1 MAQQLHGVGEHL
13 REWRLR
19 RRLSQLDLALEADIS
34 TRHLSFLET
43 GRAQP
48 SRDMLL
54 HLAEQLDV
62 PLRER
67 NVLLVAA
74 GYAPVFRE
82 RSLEDPALA
91 AARTAIDLVLAGH
104 EPFPAIA
111 VDRHWRLVAANE
123 AVELLLRGVDQDL
136 LQQPVNVLRVALH
149 PNGLAPRTVNLAE
162 WRAHLLARLRHQIEL
177 TADPELIKLLNE
189 LQRYP
194 VARSAKPPPAPPGA
208 AIVLPFQFQTEHGI
222 VTLISTVTVFGTP
235 IDVTVAEL
243 ALECFYPADTA
254 TADILQRAAA
264 IRRDFRA
271 RSGTVS
277 PADGRRSDM
286 QYTPRSH
293 DMADAVALHPVAPD
307 LLCDTS
313 SRGNDGPPR
322 DFCSAG
328 PTPDLCPR
336 PPGGGTD
343 DHSHA
348 RVPG

>member
-34 TRHLSFLET
+34 ARHLSFLET

-91 AARTAIDLVLAGH
+91 AARTAIELVLAGH

-162 WRAHLLARLRHQIEL
+162 WRAHLLARLRRQIEL
-177 TADPELIKLLNE
+177 TADPDLIKLLDE
-189 LQRYP
+189 LQKYP
-194 VARSAKPPPAPPGA
+194 AARSPKPPSAAPPGA
-208 AIVLPFQFQTEHGI
+208 AIVLPFQLQTEHGV

-243 ALECFYPADTA
+243 ALECFYPADAA

-277 PADGRRSDM
+277 PADGWRSDM
-286 QYTPRSH
+286 Q
-293 DMADAVALHPVAPD
+293 
-307 LLCDTS
+307 
-313 SRGNDGPPR
+313 
-322 DFCSAG
+322 
-328 PTPDLCPR
+328 
-336 PPGGGTD
+336 
-343 DHSHA
+343 
-348 RVPG
+348 

>member
-1 MAQQLHGVGEHL
+1 MVG
-13 REWRLR
+13 
-19 RRLSQLDLALEADIS
+19 DIIADSRATSPGI
-34 TRHLSFLET
+34 RKT

-123 AVELLLRGVDQDL
+123 AVELLLRGVDQL

-162 WRAHLLARLRHQIEL
+162 WRTHLLGRLRHQIEL

-189 LQRYP
+189 IQTYP

-208 AIVLPFQFQTEHGI
+208 AIVLPFQLQTEHGI
-222 VTLISTVTVFGTP
+222 VSLISTVTVFGTP

-271 RSGTVS
+271 RSGTVR
-277 PADGRRSDM
+277 PADGRRLDR
-286 QYTPRSH
+286 Q
-293 DMADAVALHPVAPD
+293 
-307 LLCDTS
+307 
-313 SRGNDGPPR
+313 
-322 DFCSAG
+322 
-328 PTPDLCPR
+328 
-336 PPGGGTD
+336 
-343 DHSHA
+343 
-348 RVPG
+348 

>member
-67 NVLLVAA
+67 NVLLAAA

-91 AARTAIDLVLAGH
+91 AARAAIDLVLAGH

-111 VDRHWRLVAANE
+111 VDRHWRLVSANK
-123 AVELLLRGVDQDL
+123 AVGLLLAGVDQDL
-136 LQQPVNVLRVALH
+136 LRQPVNVLRVALH

-162 WRAHLLARLRHQIEL
+162 WRAHLLARLRRQIEL
-177 TADPELIKLLNE
+177 TADPDLIKLLDE
-189 LQRYP
+189 LQKYP
-194 VARSAKPPPAPPGA
+194 AARSPKPPSAAPPGA
-208 AIVLPFQFQTEHGI
+208 AIVLPFQLQTEHGV

-243 ALECFYPADTA
+243 ALECFYPADAA

-277 PADGRRSDM
+277 PADGGRSDM
-286 QYTPRSH
+286 Q
-293 DMADAVALHPVAPD
+293 
-307 LLCDTS
+307 
-313 SRGNDGPPR
+313 
-322 DFCSAG
+322 
-328 PTPDLCPR
+328 
-336 PPGGGTD
+336 
-343 DHSHA
+343 
-348 RVPG
+348 

>member
-67 NVLLVAA
+67 NVLLAAA

-91 AARTAIDLVLAGH
+91 AARAAIDLVLAGH

-111 VDRHWRLVAANE
+111 VDRHWRLVSANK
-123 AVELLLRGVDQDL
+123 AVGLLLAGVDQDL
-136 LQQPVNVLRVALH
+136 LRQPVNVLRVALH

-162 WRAHLLARLRHQIEL
+162 WRAHLLARLRRQIEL
-177 TADPELIKLLNE
+177 TADPDLIKLLDE
-189 LQRYP
+189 LQKYP
-194 VARSAKPPPAPPGA
+194 AARSPKPPSAAPPGA
-208 AIVLPFQFQTEHGI
+208 AIVLPFQLQTEHGI

-243 ALECFYPADTA
+243 ALECFYPADAA

-277 PADGRRSDM
+277 PADGGRSDM
-286 QYTPRSH
+286 Q
-293 DMADAVALHPVAPD
+293 
-307 LLCDTS
+307 
-313 SRGNDGPPR
+313 
-322 DFCSAG
+322 
-328 PTPDLCPR
+328 
-336 PPGGGTD
+336 
-343 DHSHA
+343 
-348 RVPG
+348 

>member
-54 HLAEQLDV
+54 HLAEQLEV

-91 AARTAIDLVLAGH
+91 AARTAIELVLAGH

-123 AVELLLRGVDQDL
+123 AVELLLRGISICCSSLSMCCAWHHIPMDWRRA
-136 LQQPVNVLRVALH
+136 PSIS
-149 PNGLAPRTVNLAE
+149 PNGGRTY
-162 WRAHLLARLRHQIEL
+162 WRGCG
-177 TADPELIKLLNE
+177 T
-189 LQRYP
+189 
-194 VARSAKPPPAPPGA
+194 RS
-208 AIVLPFQFQTEHGI
+208 
-222 VTLISTVTVFGTP
+222 S
-235 IDVTVAEL
+235 
-243 ALECFYPADTA
+243 
-254 TADILQRAAA
+254 
-264 IRRDFRA
+264 
-271 RSGTVS
+271 
-277 PADGRRSDM
+277 
-286 QYTPRSH
+286 
-293 DMADAVALHPVAPD
+293 
-307 LLCDTS
+307 
-313 SRGNDGPPR
+313 
-322 DFCSAG
+322 
-328 PTPDLCPR
+328 
-336 PPGGGTD
+336 
-343 DHSHA
+343 
-348 RVPG
+348 

>member
-1 MAQQLHGVGEHL
+1 M
-13 REWRLR
+13 R
-19 RRLSQLDLALEADIS
+19 RRRSQLDLALEADIS
-34 TRHLSFLET
+34 ARHLSFLET

-48 SRDMLL
+48 SREMLL

-189 LQRYP
+189 IQTYP

-208 AIVLPFQFQTEHGI
+208 AIVLPFQLQTEHGI
-222 VTLISTVTVFGTP
+222 VSLVNQYRDGVRHTDRCHRGRARLGVLLPSRYGDRRHFTTRCRNSARFPSPVWNCPPCGRPAFGQA
-235 IDVTVAEL
+235 I
-243 ALECFYPADTA
+243 
-254 TADILQRAAA
+254 AA
-264 IRRDFRA
+264 IEYPWKA
-271 RSGTVS
+271 RHGV
-277 PADGRRSDM
+277 GRC
-286 QYTPRSH
+286 P
-293 DMADAVALHPVAPD
+293 P
-307 LLCDTS
+307 S
-313 SRGNDGPPR
+313 SRTR
-322 DFCSAG
+322 S
-328 PTPDLCPR
+328 
-336 PPGGGTD
+336 
-343 DHSHA
+343 
-348 RVPG
+348 VM